1 MSWQILYVV
10 SINLFTDDMDQVTPS
25 NINQADGSFIS
36 ALGGEAKNL
45 AEQRGAKK
53 SVREK
58 EKAEI

>member
-1 MSWQILYVV
+1 
-10 SINLFTDDMDQVTPS
+10 MDQVTPS

>member
-45 AEQRGAKK
+45 AEQRGAKN